1 VAVRILTIPFDP
13 AKQLFPDD
21 ELNRFLL
28 SKHVKEMRAA
38 FFQMDS
44 RPYWTVYI
52 EYDPVLEET
61 REPEE
66 GLSEAQRLLFQRLRE
81 WRKDKADREGIPVF
95 IIAKNSQLVQIVR
108 RAPMTLEALRQIDGF
123 GKKKMERHG
132 KEIIDILRAFY
143 EKPSGSLQERKGRFP
158 TDGDAPDSASEQG
171 T

>member
-1 VAVRILTIPFDP
+1 VVVRILTIPFDS
-13 AKQLFPDD
+13 AKQLFLDD

-66 GLSEAQRLLFQRLRE
+66 GLSEAQRLLFGL
-81 WRKDKADREGIPVF
+81 
-95 IIAKNSQLVQIVR
+95 
-108 RAPMTLEALRQIDGF
+108 
-123 GKKKMERHG
+123 
-132 KEIIDILRAFY
+132 
-143 EKPSGSLQERKGRFP
+143 GSLFSIPSFRREKFPPGRSRRTVAGKGLLPPRESPFP
-158 TDGDAPDSASEQG
+158 RTRDTPAHTGARARLTRRGPWNPPEP
-171 T
+171 